1 MNDIFDLAYKALEL
15 TEKAGA
21 DEAEIFCVKGRSI
34 SIDVQRD
41 VIDLAKESLISGIGI
56 RAIVNGAVGF
66 SSTND
71 VERIEEAA
79 LLAVKS
85 AKVRG
90 SDPQWSGLPWKKKPA
105 PVRGIFDKK
114 LVDIEIESCIDYT
127 SELIKGA
134 QSVSSVKPTSGH
146 FICGSATK
154 LILNSNGVE
163 IKEED
168 TIVEAS
174 VDTITKDAPLSTA
187 SEFDISRKLDIDFHK
202 IGEKASLLALRSQNG
217 VSAQTRDCAVLLE
230 PLAFADILEN
240 TLVASLN
247 ADNVQKGR
255 SALIGKMNTKIATE
269 ELSIIDDGTLEGGIG
284 TSSADDEGMPSRR
297 NEVLKNGMLSSFLY
311 DCYTAGKEKKE
322 STSNAVRESTG
333 NSVRPS
339 YTATPS
345 IGIRNMIIEH
355 PSFDVIGETK
365 DGVIVN
371 TLIGAH
377 TANPISGDFSVEAR
391 NSFLIKNGEIAS
403 PIKSMMI
410 SGNIFEVLKNID
422 GVGNDV
428 RKVGNV
434 ITPTVRAAKMRV
446 VG

>member
-15 TEKAGA
+15 TQKAGA

-34 SIDVQRD
+34 TVDVQRD
-41 VIDLAKESLISGIGI
+41 VIDLAKESIVSGIGI
-56 RAIVNGAVGF
+56 RAIANGAVGF

-90 SDPQWSGLPWKKKPA
+90 SDPQWSGLPEKKKPA
-105 PVRGIFDKK
+105 KVGGIFDKK
-114 LVDIEIESCIDYT
+114 LAELEIESCIDYT
-127 SELIKGA
+127 SEMIKGA

-146 FICGSATK
+146 FVCGSATK

-163 IKEED
+163 IEEED

-174 VDTITKDAPLSTA
+174 VDTITKEAPLSTA
-187 SEFDISRKLDIDFHK
+187 SEFDISRKMDIDFYK
-202 IGEKASLLALRSQNG
+202 IGEKASLLASRSQNG
-217 VSAQTRDCAVLLE
+217 ISAQTRDCAVLLE

-255 SALIGKMNTKIATE
+255 SALIGKMDTAIAADK
-269 ELSIIDDGTLEGGIG
+269 LSIIDDGTLAGGLG
-284 TSSADDEGMPSRR
+284 TSACDDEGTPSKRTP
-297 NEVLKNGMLSSFLY
+297 VVKNGVLSSFLY
-311 DCYTAGKEKKE
+311 DCYAAGKEK
-322 STSNAVRESTG
+322 RESTG
-333 NSVRPS
+333 NAVRAS
-339 YTATPS
+339 FTSTPS
-345 IGIRNMIIEH
+345 IGTRNLIIEH
-355 PSFDVIGETK
+355 PSSDIIAETR
-365 DGVIVN
+365 DGVIVH

-410 SGNIFEVLKNID
+410 SGNIFELIKNID
-422 GVGNDV
+422 GTGKDA

-434 ITPTVRAAKMRV
+434 ITPTVRVSKMRI

>member
-34 SIDVQRD
+34 TVDVQRD
-41 VIDLAKESLISGIGI
+41 VIDLAKESLVSGIGI

-79 LLAVKS
+79 LLSVKS

-90 SDPQWSGLPWKKKPA
+90 SDPQWSGLPEKKKPA
-105 PVRGIFDKK
+105 KVGGIFDKK
-114 LVDIEIESCIDYT
+114 LAELEIESCIDYT
-127 SELIKGA
+127 SEMIKGA

-146 FICGSATK
+146 FVCGSATK

-163 IKEED
+163 IEEED

-174 VDTITKDAPLSTA
+174 VDTITKEAPLSTA
-187 SEFDISRKLDIDFHK
+187 SEFDISRKMDIDFYK
-202 IGEKASLLALRSQNG
+202 IGERASLLAKRSQNG
-217 VSAQTRDCAVLLE
+217 AGTQTRDCAVLLE

-255 SALIGKMNTKIATE
+255 SALIGKMDAAIGAE
-269 ELSIIDDGTLEGGIG
+269 ELSIIDDGTLAGGLG
-284 TSSADDEGMPSRR
+284 TSACDDEGTPSKRTP
-297 NEVLKNGMLSSFLY
+297 VVKKGVLSSFLY

-322 STSNAVRESTG
+322 STGNAVRASFT
-333 NSVRPS
+333 S
-339 YTATPS
+339 TPS
-345 IGIRNMIIEH
+345 IGTRNLIIEH
-355 PSFDVIGETK
+355 PSSDIIAETR
-365 DGVIVN
+365 DGVIVH

-410 SGNIFEVLKNID
+410 SGNIFELIKNID
-422 GVGNDV
+422 GIGKDA

-434 ITPTVRAAKMRV
+434 ITPTVRVSKMRI

>member
-21 DEAEIFCVKGRSI
+21 DETEIFCVKGRSI
-34 SIDVQRD
+34 TVDAQRD
-41 VIDLAKESLISGIGI
+41 VIDLAKESLVSGIGI
-56 RAIVNGAVGF
+56 RATVKGAVGF

-71 VERIEEAA
+71 VERIEEACA
-79 LLAVKS
+79 LAVKS

-90 SDPQWSGLPWKKKPA
+90 SDPQWSGLPEKSKPA
-105 PVRGIFDKK
+105 KVSGIFDKK
-114 LVDIEIESCIDYT
+114 LANIEIESCIDYT
-127 SELIKGA
+127 SEMIKGA

-146 FICGSATK
+146 FVCGSATK

-163 IKEED
+163 IEEED
-168 TIVEAS
+168 TIIEAS
-174 VDTITKDAPLSTA
+174 VDTITKEAPLSTA
-187 SEFDISRKLDIDFHK
+187 SEFDMSRKLDIDFYK
-202 IGEKASLLALRSQNG
+202 LGERASILAMRSQNG
-217 VSAQTRDCAVLLE
+217 AGTQTRDCAVLLE

-255 SALIGKMNTKIATE
+255 SSLIGKMDAAIGAE
-269 ELSIIDDGTLEGGIG
+269 ELSIIDDGTLAGGLG
-284 TSSADDEGMPSRR
+284 TSSCDDEGTPSRR
-297 NEVLKNGMLSSFLY
+297 TSVVKKGVLSSYLY
-311 DCYTAGKEKKE
+311 DCYTAGKEK
-322 STSNAVRESTG
+322 RESTG
-333 NSVRPS
+333 NAVRAS
-339 YTATPS
+339 FTSTPS
-345 IGIRNMIIEH
+345 IGTRNLIIEH
-355 PSFDVIGETK
+355 PSSDIIAEIQ
-365 DGVIVN
+365 DGVIVH

-391 NSFLIKNGEIAS
+391 NSFLIKSGEIAS

-410 SGNIFEVLKNID
+410 SGNIFDVLNNID
-422 GVGNDV
+422 GVGKDV

-434 ITPTVRAAKMRV
+434 ITPTVRVSKMRV

>member
-1 MNDIFDLAYKALEL
+1 MSDIFEYAYRALEL

-21 DEAEIFCVKGRSI
+21 NEAEIFCVKGRSVTV
-34 SIDVQRD
+34 DVQRD
-41 VIDLAKESLISGIGI
+41 VIDLAKESLVSGIGI

-71 VERIEEAA
+71 FERVEEASV
-79 LLAVKS
+79 LAVKS
-85 AKVRG
+85 ARVRG
-90 SDPQWSGLPWKKKPA
+90 EDAMWSGLPEKKKA
-105 PVRGIFDKK
+105 VKVKGIFDKE
-114 LVDIEIESCIDYT
+114 LANIGIESCIDYT
-127 SELIKGA
+127 SMMIEGA
-134 QSVSSVKPTSGH
+134 KSNPSVAPTSGH
-146 FICGSATK
+146 FLCGSATK
-154 LILNSNGVE
+154 LILNSNGIE
-163 IKEED
+163 IKEKD
-168 TIVEAS
+168 TVVEAS
-174 VDTITKDAPLSTA
+174 VDAITKDAPLSTA
-187 SEFDISRKLDIDFHK
+187 SEFDMSRKLDIDFYK

-217 VSAQTRDCAVLLE
+217 AGMETCDCAVLLE

-240 TLVASLN
+240 TLAASLN

-255 SALIGKMNTKIATE
+255 SALIGKMGSNIAAG
-269 ELSIIDDGTLEGGIG
+269 ELSIIDDGILEGGLG
-284 TSSADDEGMPSRR
+284 TSACDDEGTPSKRT
-297 NEVLKNGMLSSFLY
+297 EVVKNGVLSSFLY

-322 STSNAVRESTG
+322 STGNAVRASFT
-333 NSVRPS
+333 S
-339 YTATPS
+339 TPS
-345 IGIRNMIIEH
+345 IGIRNLIIEH

-371 TLIGAH
+371 TVIGAH

-391 NSFLIKNGEIAS
+391 NSFLVKDGGIAS

-422 GVGNDV
+422 GMGKDV

-434 ITPTVRAAKMRV
+434 ITPTVRVSKMRV

>member
-1 MNDIFDLAYKALEL
+1 MIPMNDIFDLAYKALEL
-15 TEKAGA
+15 TQKAGA

-34 SIDVQRD
+34 TVDVQRD
-41 VIDLAKESLISGIGI
+41 VIDLAKESLVSGIGI

-71 VERIEEAA
+71 VEHIEEAA

-90 SDPQWSGLPWKKKPA
+90 SDPLWSGLPEKKKPA
-105 PVRGIFDKK
+105 KVGGIFDKK
-114 LVDIEIESCIDYT
+114 LADIEIESCIDCT
-127 SELIKGA
+127 SEMIKGA

-146 FICGSATK
+146 FVCGSATK
-154 LILNSNGVE
+154 LILNSNDVE
-163 IKEED
+163 IEEED

-174 VDTITKDAPLSTA
+174 VDTITKEAPLSTA
-187 SEFDISRKLDIDFHK
+187 SEFDISRKMDIDFYR
-202 IGEKASLLALRSQNG
+202 IGERASLLAKRSQNG
-217 VSAQTRDCAVLLE
+217 AGTQTRDCAVLLE

-240 TLVASLN
+240 TLMASLN

-255 SALIGKMNTKIATE
+255 SALIGKMDTAIAADK
-269 ELSIIDDGTLEGGIG
+269 LSIIDDGTLAGGLG
-284 TSSADDEGMPSRR
+284 TSACDDEGTPSKRTP
-297 NEVLKNGMLSSFLY
+297 VVKKGVLSSFLY
-311 DCYTAGKEKKE
+311 DCYTAGKETK
-322 STSNAVRESTG
+322 ESTG
-333 NSVRPS
+333 NAVRAS
-339 YTATPS
+339 FTSTPS
-345 IGIRNMIIEH
+345 IGTRNLIIEH
-355 PSFDVIGETK
+355 PTSDIIAETR
-365 DGVIVN
+365 DGVIVH

-391 NSFLIKNGEIAS
+391 NSFLVKNGEIAS

-410 SGNIFEVLKNID
+410 SGNIFEVLKDID
-422 GVGNDV
+422 GTGKDA

-434 ITPTVRAAKMRV
+434 ITPTVRVSKMRV